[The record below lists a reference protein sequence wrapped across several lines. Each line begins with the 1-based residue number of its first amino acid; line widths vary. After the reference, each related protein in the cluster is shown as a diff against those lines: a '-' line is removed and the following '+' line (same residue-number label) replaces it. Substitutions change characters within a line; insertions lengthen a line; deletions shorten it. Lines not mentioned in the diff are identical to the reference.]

1 MAGTVV
7 KGIGLLVIFFLF
19 SCDREEIIQSEFRN
33 LQDAEWNTDSVL
45 SFEYEHEG
53 GLDLL
58 ELVLHIRHEPTYP
71 YSNLYL
77 FRQIQM
83 DGVTEHSDTVQ
94 ITMADAYGNW
104 NGNGVGKLRELDLP
118 YRKGYLRIEEA
129 GTYTFKIQHGMRDAN
144 LRGIRSV
151 GLTFI
156 RRNGEENSEEE
167 S

>member
-1 MAGTVV
+1 M
-7 KGIGLLVIFFLF
+7 LSLF
-19 SCDREEIIQSEFRN
+19 SCEREEILQSEF
-33 LQDAEWNTDSVL
+33 QDLPNAEWNADSVI
-45 SFEYEHEG
+45 SFTYEHEG

-58 ELVLHIRHEPTYP
+58 ELVLHIRHEPSYP

-77 FRQIQM
+77 FREIEL
-83 DGVTEHSDTVQ
+83 DKESELTDTVE

-104 NGNGVGKLRELDLP
+104 NGQGVGKLRELDLP
-118 YRKGYLRIEEA
+118 YKKGYLRIEEA
-129 GTYTFKIQHGMRDAN
+129 GTYTFNIQHGMRETD
-144 LRGIRSV
+144 LKGIRSM